1 LLPDTATRRDLQDP
15 KIIAGVV
22 DKLGG
27 DLVLLELLHVLA
39 EADSLATGPGV
50 WGDWKASLIGDL
62 VRRCRLVMV
71 GEPLPY
77 PDPVDPRHLSLAAAG
92 GVHVELIAAD
102 SAHLFN
108 VAMIAPDRHGLL
120 SKAAGVLALN
130 SLRVHSASV
139 NSHEGVAINTFVVS
153 PHFGSPPAAELLR
166 EQFGLALGGDL
177 DVIGSL
183 ERRDR
188 DAAAT
193 NTTRAG
199 EAADAVPINAPAP
212 PRILWFD
219 GTSPGEFVLQIRSTD
234 RAGLLARLT
243 AVIERDGLD
252 IVWAKVTT
260 LGSSVVDAFGL
271 VVPSLTEGDPTG
283 DHSVA
288 RDELERDLYAVLP
301 APRPAKPVS
310 EAS

>member
-1 LLPDTATRRDLQDP
+1 
-15 KIIAGVV
+15 V
-22 DKLGG
+22 DALGG
-27 DLVLLELLHVLA
+27 DPLLLELLHALA

-62 VRRCRLVMV
+62 VRRCRLVMA
-71 GEPLPY
+71 GEPLPQ
-77 PDPVDPRHLSLAAAG
+77 PDPVEPRFLALASEG
-92 GVHVELIAAD
+92 KVHVELESTGSPHVYD
-102 SAHLFN
+102 
-108 VAMIAPDRHGLL
+108 VTMIAPDARGLL

-130 SLRVHSASV
+130 ALRVHSASV
-139 NSHEGVAINTFVVS
+139 NSSEGVAINTFVVS

-166 EQFGLALGGDL
+166 QQFILALDGDL
-177 DVIGSL
+177 DVVGSL
-183 ERRDR
+183 EQRDR

-199 EAADAVPINAPAP
+199 ETPTGVPVNAATAP
-212 PRILWFD
+212 PKILWFE
-219 GTSPGEFVLQIRSTD
+219 GTAPREYVLQIRSMD

-243 AVIERDGLD
+243 AVIERSGLD

-271 VVPSLTEGDPTG
+271 VVPTLIADDPNA
-283 DHSVA
+283 DHETA
-288 RDELERDLYAVLP
+288 RSELERRLLAVLP
-301 APRPAKPVS
+301 APVPAKKAS